1 MRLFGKYAPLFK
13 RTTVRGGSGGHGLV
27 TVFMGKFSRRFFLV
41 FLLIGSGCGQTVSSK
56 IDRRSAMQLAEA
68 EKADHEKD
76 KKKSRTRELDDSE
89 LPWGRPADWETEM
102 PLAPGISY

>member
-1 MRLFGKYAPLFK
+1 M
-13 RTTVRGGSGGHGLV
+13 TVSMDKLL
-27 TVFMGKFSRRFFLV
+27 RRFFLV
-41 FLLIGSGCGQTVSSK
+41 FLLFLGGCGQSTSSK
-56 IDRRSAMQLAEA
+56 VDRRMAMQLAEA
-68 EKADHEKD
+68 EKVDRMKD

>member
-1 MRLFGKYAPLFK
+1 MF
-13 RTTVRGGSGGHGLV
+13 
-27 TVFMGKFSRRFFLV
+27 FMDKLLRCFFLV
-41 FLLIGSGCGQTVSSK
+41 FLLIGGGCGQSTSSK
-56 IDRRSAMQLAEA
+56 VDRRMAMQLAEA
-68 EKADHEKD
+68 EKVDRMKD